1 MVNEETILLS
11 FLCQRARALACI
23 IGIDS
28 LASSLRNLHVLS
40 LVLSNAVVGSTLMST
55 AVAVAIAIRIHIG
68 IVSSIIIVN
77 VNCIFVIIVRFEE
90 GGIAPHRAISSTSWL
105 ASQTL
110 GNEGEIRSI
119 RCILGEALDNQ
130 LG

>member
-1 MVNEETILLS
+1 MLS
-11 FLCQRARALACI
+11 FLSQGARALASI

-40 LVLSNAVVGSTLMST
+40 LVLSNAVVGSTLMAAGT
-55 AVAVAIAIRIHIG
+55 ITIHIG
-68 IVSSIIIVN
+68 IVASIVVVIVI
-77 VNCIFVIIVRFEE
+77 VNCIFVIIVGFEE
-90 GGIAPHRAISSTSWL
+90 GGIAPHRAISCTSWL

-110 GNEGEIRSI
+110 GYEREIGSI
-119 RCILGEALDNQ
+119 RCILGKALDNQ